1 MADLARPQLTALRN
15 GLLRWHKSL
24 LDSERAAYER
34 DVARITSTGQYLQ
47 LVLDDPWFAWLREIS
62 QFIVIVDETLAQKEE
77 PATPADAAR
86 LIGKAR
92 DLLLPSGIRLG
103 IRAPLR
109 PGDAARSGGRPGH
122 GEMMQVFAELAKSNY
137 SILAYYMT
145 IPVGQTSVCAGLQ
158 PRRAARRTGPTGRTE
173 VPRRLRLP
181 HLS

>member
-1 MADLARPQLTALRN
+1 MSDLTRPHLTALRN

-86 LIGKAR
+86 LIAKAR
-92 DLLLPSGIRLG
+92 ELLLPSESGSDFAQHYD
-103 IRAPLR
+103 RAMQRDPSAVL
-109 PGDAARSGGRPGH
+109 AH
-122 GEMMQVFAELAKSNY
+122 GLMMQVFADLAK
-137 SILAYYMT
+137 
-145 IPVGQTSVCAGLQ
+145 
-158 PRRAARRTGPTGRTE
+158 E
-173 VPRRLRLP
+173 
-181 HLS
+181 

>member
-1 MADLARPQLTALRN
+1 MADLTRPNLTALRN

-62 QFIVIVDETLAQKEE
+62 QFIVIVDETLAQKE

-92 DLLLPSGIRLG
+92 ELLIPSETGPEFAR
-103 IRAPLR
+103 RYEEAMQR
-109 PGDAARSGGRPGH
+109 DASVVLAH
-122 GEMMQVFAELAKSNY
+122 GEMMLVFAELAK
-137 SILAYYMT
+137 
-145 IPVGQTSVCAGLQ
+145 
-158 PRRAARRTGPTGRTE
+158 E
-173 VPRRLRLP
+173 
-181 HLS
+181 